1 MNIQSN
7 KYLKK
12 NCGVLA
18 RPPQVDYETDSLIQE
33 TLKAAVKIGINLI
46 IALEKQLLN
55 LIGNL
60 V

>member
-1 MNIQSN
+1 M
-7 KYLKK
+7 
-12 NCGVLA
+12 
-18 RPPQVDYETDSLIQE
+18 DYETDSLIQE